1 MNEVDVVRPHS
12 RETLLNDFFV
22 ASDGR
27 ANGEMPDRGAE
38 LGRQEDLISP
48 EALERATNGEFAAV
62 YGVVGGGIDIVDA
75 AIECT
80 AHDLPI
86 VRAESPCA

>member
-12 RETLLNDFFV
+12 NEALLDDFFV
-22 ASDGR
+22 ASDRR
-27 ANGEMPDRGAE
+27 AYREMPDRGAE
-38 LGRQEDLISP
+38 LRRQEDLIP
-48 EALERATNGEFAAV
+48 LEILKRATNGEFAAV
-62 YGVVGGGIDIVDA
+62 CGVVGSGIDIVDA

-86 VRAESPCA
+86 VRAESPCT